1 MHSHKKFKKWV
12 FSSMWKIKF
21 HDVAEVGLGKNA
33 ILLQP
38 FLIRARQTKKKEGET
53 FAFVFFHA

>member
-1 MHSHKKFKKWV
+1 
-12 FSSMWKIKF
+12 MWKIKF